1 MKSVSGLAS
10 VALVTAASR
19 YVPPHFTITE
29 PSACLA
35 SLPVS
40 MVIVLPSPRSMTFSV
55 GVGFTIICYIIFT

>member
-1 MKSVSGLAS
+1 MSGLAS

-19 YVPPHFTITE
+19 YVPPHLTITE

-40 MVIVLPSPRSMTFSV
+40 IVMVRPSPRSITFSI
-55 GVGFTIICYIIFT
+55 GVGLII